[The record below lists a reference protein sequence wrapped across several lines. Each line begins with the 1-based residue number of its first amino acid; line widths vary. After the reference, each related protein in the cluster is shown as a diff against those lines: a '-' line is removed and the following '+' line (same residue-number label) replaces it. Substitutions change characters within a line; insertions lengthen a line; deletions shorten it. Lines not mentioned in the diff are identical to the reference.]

1 MTRRRAWLLGILV
14 AAAGLW
20 VAGRLT
26 DLGRAPAQSRSA
38 QLREKQPSTHFLTP
52 ILMDTDI
59 GTDIDDAFALALA
72 MRSPELELL
81 AVTTVSGDTA
91 ARARLAAKMLWE
103 SGFQFVPVAAGPP
116 GKPLPKEQT
125 RWADGFASP
134 QIQSGSAVDLLKSQ
148 IQQRPGKITL
158 VAIGPLTNVA
168 TLVAQDAATARKLKR
183 IVLMG
188 GSIAHG
194 YGRSLTPAAEYNIA
208 ADPKAAQ
215 TVFASGIPILM
226 VPLDVTAMLDLGSED
241 RHRVFTHLTSLT
253 NGLTILYHLWNGETP
268 VLFDPMAVATIINPS
283 LCETTQLAIEVDDRG
298 FTRVGSGRSPNA
310 TVALRTNPQKFFDLY
325 LSRVAP

>member
-1 MTRRRAWLLGILV
+1 MTRKHQGVIAILLGSVGLWLV
-14 AAAGLW
+14 VPPTDWKRAAAQPPG
-20 VAGRLT
+20 
-26 DLGRAPAQSRSA
+26 A
-38 QLREKQPSTHFLTP
+38 QLAEKPASIHFLTP
-52 ILMDTDI
+52 ILVDTDI

-81 AVTTVSGDTA
+81 GVTTVSGDTA
-91 ARARLAAKMLWE
+91 ARARLVAKILWE
-103 SGFQFVPVAAGPP
+103 SGFQFTPVAAGRP

-134 QIQSGSAVDLLKSQ
+134 QMQNESAVDLLRSQ

-168 TLVAQDAATARKLKR
+168 ALITQDPATARKLNR

-194 YGRSLTPAAEYNIA
+194 YGRSLAPAAEYNIA

-226 VPLDVTAMLDLGSED
+226 VPLDVTAMLDLAPES
-241 RHRVFTHLTSLT
+241 RHRVFTHLTTLT
-253 NGLTILYHLWNGETP
+253 NTLTILYHLWNNETP
-268 VLFDPMAVATIINPS
+268 VLFDAMAVAMLIDPS
-283 LCETTQLAIEVDDRG
+283 LCEARQSAVEVDDRG
-298 FTRVGSGRSPNA
+298 FTRVVPGKPPNS
-310 TVALRTNPQKFFDLY
+310 TVALRTDPRRFLDLY
-325 LSRVAP
+325 LRRVAP